1 MFVYPAIKPFKE
13 LWRVEGRARS
23 GRLKSVRAE
32 AAIKTVR
39 SGFAEI
45 RSGNKI
51 VPRKLNISTQSS
63 RASSGTIYT
72 WARTSAQ
79 RGASLVL
86 LWRKFEGQEQSVSSS
101 RMPRTGTVTS
111 SSRTRKFSPSSSSIT
126 TSTTR
131 FMPKVPL
138 GAFCGCMRPSPF
150 LRHGLVGGVPS
161 GGDTSFLRDR
171 CENCCPSVSGRCA
184 TRSLETS

>member
-1 MFVYPAIKPFKE
+1 MAVITLPNCGESHSEIFKLLKALKISRMFVYPAIKPFKE

-72 WARTSAQ
+72 
-79 RGASLVL
+79 
-86 LWRKFEGQEQSVSSS
+86 
-101 RMPRTGTVTS
+101 
-111 SSRTRKFSPSSSSIT
+111 
-126 TSTTR
+126 
-131 FMPKVPL
+131 
-138 GAFCGCMRPSPF
+138 
-150 LRHGLVGGVPS
+150 
-161 GGDTSFLRDR
+161 
-171 CENCCPSVSGRCA
+171 
-184 TRSLETS
+184 